1 MKSVL
6 LLILATGLLPPGKET
21 VYVCKNSSSI
31 TYHAKKECRNIKTCK
46 QDVLEI
52 SLEEATDQYKKKACK
67 ICYKEPDF
75 QIFPSPVIVHIDGIA
90 W

>member
-6 LLILATGLLPPGKET
+6 LLILATGIIPGKET
-21 VYVCKNSSSI
+21 VYVCKNSNSV
-31 TYHAKKECRNIKTCK
+31 TYHAKKECRSMKTCK
-46 QDVLEI
+46 QDVMEV

-67 ICYKEPDF
+67 VCYKEADF
-75 QIFPSPVIVHIDGIA
+75 QIFPSPVIVPIEGFN